1 VQKVNLTAEKI
12 KVNQD
17 QKDRD
22 DPEKADLPWTSQA
35 CMERMVQVNTYIK
48 QGADTFLK
56 KEYTYLIIFVCFF
69 ALVVFAAVD

>member
-1 VQKVNLTAEKI
+1 VQKVKLTAEKI

-35 CMERMVQVNTYIK
+35 CMERMEQVNTYIR
-48 QGADTFLK
+48 QVSDLAM
-56 KEYTYLIIFVCFF
+56 
-69 ALVVFAAVD
+69 